1 MTAMKKEELERLEKE
16 NGLEP
21 DGLSY
26 QHRCSRITAVM
37 RGEEWQPPK
46 PSRQKAAPQQNDGDI
61 KHHKLYPPKRTGEG
75 LVIQDILYV
84 DIVGIIGDFM
94 KCFPDFDPDKYE
106 STDEH
111 GERIRKRCKDCAYL
125 RDDWKC
131 DDNGMS
137 VYDIPDEACS
147 ANETRTMT
155 ETKGE

>member
-1 MTAMKKEELERLEKE
+1 MNQIQEKTH
-16 NGLEP
+16 LF
-21 DGLSY
+21 
-26 QHRCSRITAVM
+26 SRKQLDKLTRAIDAQEQLHKNMMDLV
-37 RGEEWQPPK
+37 
-46 PSRQKAAPQQNDGDI
+46 
-61 KHHKLYPPKRTGEG
+61 KHHKKYPPKRTDAG

-84 DIVGIIGDFM
+84 DIVGIIGEFM
-94 KCFPDFDPDKYE
+94 KLFPDFDPDKYE

-155 ETKGE
+155 ETKEE